1 MRRLVAIAGLFV
13 ASQGT
18 LEAQS
23 LSEKFTDLF
32 TFGDCGEPLCL
43 SVELAGQHGFHYIPS
58 VTQGEDHLLQF
69 LAGSIAKGIAS
80 LPFTAASSGVTYR
93 VVDGEL
99 VASSIS
105 AGAIFG
111 ERSQTLGRG
120 RLLAGFSVNSMRMDN
135 VRGVP
140 LRDLT
145 FRFAHQNVAA
155 AELGDP
161 LFENDIIEVRTN
173 IDFHM
178 LVTSAYVSYGVLDNL
193 DVGVLVPL
201 VRASLDGSSE
211 AQVLPFSRPT
221 PHLFG
226 TVENPSEFADAS
238 SKGSAFGIGDIGIR
252 VKANLFQRDA
262 IGFAIAAEA
271 RLPTGDSANFLGS
284 GQTSVRALGILSGRS
299 GSFSPHLNAGVAIRP
314 GSNQNSSLLGTA
326 GFDHLLSERVTL
338 AVDLI
343 GDYELGDSR
352 LPLPQYI
359 VFDSPARRRVRLTDV
374 PDQNDNIL
382 DASVGLKMQ
391 MPGDLRG
398 VANLL
403 VPLSEGGL
411 RPRYLWTFGLER
423 TF

>member
-1 MRRLVAIAGLFV
+1 MRRMLAIAVLLSAMQSPV
-13 ASQGT
+13 
-18 LEAQS
+18 EAQS
-23 LSEKFTDLF
+23 LSDNFADLF

-43 SVELAGQHGFHYIPS
+43 SVALAGQHGFHYIPS
-58 VTQGEDHLLQF
+58 VTQGEGHLLGF
-69 LAGSIAKGIAS
+69 LAGSIARSIAS

-93 VVDGEL
+93 VVDGEI
-99 VASSIS
+99 VASSVS
-105 AGAIFG
+105 SGAIFG

-120 RLLAGFSVNSMRMDN
+120 RLLAGISVNSMRMDN
-135 VRGVP
+135 IRGVP

-155 AELGDP
+155 ADMGDP
-161 LFENDIIEVRTN
+161 AFENDIIEVRTD

-178 LVTSAYVSYGVLDNL
+178 LVTSAYLSYGLIDKLDI
-193 DVGVLVPL
+193 GVLVPF
-201 VRASLDGSSE
+201 VRASLEGTSE

-226 TVENPSEFADAS
+226 TVANPSEFADAATS
-238 SKGSAFGIGDIGIR
+238 GSAAGIGDIGVRI
-252 VKANLFQRDA
+252 KANLFQRET
-262 IGFAIAAEA
+262 IGFGIAAEA

-299 GSFSPHLNAGVAIRP
+299 GNFSPHLNAGVAIRP
-314 GSNQNSSLLGTA
+314 GSNQNSSIIGLA

-352 LPLPQYI
+352 LPLPQFV
-359 VFDSPARRRVRLTDV
+359 VFDAPTRRRVRLTDV
-374 PDQNDNIL
+374 PDEKDNLL
-382 DASVGLKMQ
+382 DAAVGLKMQ
-391 MPGDLRG
+391 MPGELRA

-403 VPLSEGGL
+403 VPLADGGL
-411 RPRYLWTFGLER
+411 RPAYLWTFGLER